1 MGFALVERLLGGLVP
16 ASLRLARR
24 LQPPGAVAAVV
35 ALSLGEGTLAGV
47 VACGWLAVCLCATV
61 AGVVVA
67 RQTWQR
73 APERR
78 TLGDLTIAAGLCYLS
93 VGGAWLVIGRLGL
106 RPFDLSTDI
115 VRLTS
120 VHFHYAGFAL
130 PVLAAAGLAGV
141 DWFASRVSLVT
152 GCLAAVAGPP
162 VVAAGFVFDS
172 AVGQVG
178 GALAMTTAAWAV
190 AFGTFLLATS
200 ATALTAAPSPASAN
214 PAATAAHPGAT
225 AAGMSSTASAPTEL
239 AEPPARLARP
249 PRDPVNDAGRALLVV
264 SSVAPLVPMV
274 LAVQWALA
282 QHVSMPA
289 LSINA
294 MASTHG
300 LLNAVGFVMIG
311 LAGWLL
317 VVPPHLAAPL
327 GDDGGLA

>member
-35 ALSLGEGTLAGV
+35 SLLLGEGTLAGV
-47 VACGWLAVCLCATV
+47 VACGWLAVCLCATL
-61 AGVVVA
+61 AGVAVA
-67 RQTWQR
+67 HQAWQR

-93 VGGAWLVIGRLGL
+93 VGGGWLVIGRLGL

-120 VHFHYAGFAL
+120 VHFHYAGFAV

-200 ATALTAAPSPASAN
+200 ATALTAAPATSSTGASAG
-214 PAATAAHPGAT
+214 AATGT
-225 AAGMSSTASAPTEL
+225 ARSLSASAPTS
-239 AEPPARLARP
+239 APEPLLRPAPR
-249 PRDPVNDAGRALLVV
+249 PRDVVNDAGRALLVV

-317 VVPPHLAAPL
+317 VVPPHLAAPP
-327 GDDGGLA
+327 GDERDLA

>member
-1 MGFALVERLLGGLVP
+1 MGLALVERLLGGLVP

-24 LQPPGAVAAVV
+24 LQPLGAVAAVV
-35 ALSLGEGTLAGV
+35 SLLLGEGTLAGV

-67 RQTWQR
+67 HQTWQR

-78 TLGDLTIAAGLCYLS
+78 TLGDLTMAAGLCYLS
-93 VGGAWLVIGRLGL
+93 VGGAWLVISRLEL

-115 VRLTS
+115 VRLTA

-141 DWFASRVSLVT
+141 DWLASRVALVT
-152 GCLAAVAGPP
+152 GCMAAVAAPP

-178 GALAMTTAAWAV
+178 GALAMTTAAWGV

-200 ATALTAAPSPASAN
+200 ATALTAAPAAAS
-214 PAATAAHPGAT
+214 TGAT
-225 AAGMSSTASAPTEL
+225 AGAAAGPALFASASHPTP
-239 AEPPARLARP
+239 APEPPLRP
-249 PRDPVNDAGRALLVV
+249 ERRPRDVLNDTGRALLVV

-300 LLNAVGFVMIG
+300 LLNAVGFVMFG

-317 VVPPHLAAPL
+317 VVPPHVAAPP
-327 GDDGGLA
+327 GDDCGPS

>member
-1 MGFALVERLLGGLVP
+1 MGLALVERLLGGLVP

-24 LQPPGAVAAVV
+24 LHPVGAVAAVV
-35 ALSLGEGTLAGV
+35 SLLVGEGTLAGV

-67 RQTWQR
+67 HQTWQR

-78 TLGDLTIAAGLCYLS
+78 TLGDLTMAAGLCYLS
-93 VGGAWLVIGRLGL
+93 VGGAWLVISRLEL

-115 VRLTS
+115 VRLTA

-141 DWFASRVSLVT
+141 DWFASRVSLVI

-178 GALAMTTAAWAV
+178 GALAMTTAAWGV

-200 ATALTAAPSPASAN
+200 ATALTAAPSAASTDPASS
-214 PAATAAHPGAT
+214 GARRSSSAST
-225 AAGMSSTASAPTEL
+225 STAVS
-239 AEPPARLARP
+239 EPPARPARP
-249 PRDPVNDAGRALLVV
+249 LRDPLNDAGRALLVI

-274 LAVQWALA
+274 LAMQWALA

-300 LLNAVGFVMIG
+300 LLNAVGFVMLG

-317 VVPPHLAAPL
+317 VVPSHLAAPP
-327 GDDGGLA
+327 DDDWGLT

>member
-1 MGFALVERLLGGLVP
+1 MGLALVERLLGGLVP

-24 LQPPGAVAAVV
+24 LQPVGAAAAVV
-35 ALSLGEGTLAGV
+35 SLLLGEGTLAGV
-47 VACGWLAVCLCATV
+47 VACGWLAVCLCASV
-61 AGVVVA
+61 GGVVVA

-73 APERR
+73 APARR
-78 TLGDLTIAAGLCYLS
+78 TLGDLTMAAGLCYLT

-106 RPFDLSTDI
+106 RPFDLSSDI
-115 VRLTS
+115 VRLTA
-120 VHFHYAGFAL
+120 VHFHYAGFAV

-141 DWFASRVSLVT
+141 DWFASRVSLVI

-178 GALAMTTAAWAV
+178 GALAMTTAAWGV

-200 ATALTAAPSPASAN
+200 ATALTAAPTVAAAD
-214 PAATAAHPGAT
+214 PAAADVGRSP
-225 AAGMSSTASAPTEL
+225 SASAP
-239 AEPPARLARP
+239 AAVSDPPIRPGRP
-249 PRDPVNDAGRALLVV
+249 PRDLFTDAGRALLVL

-300 LLNAVGFVMIG
+300 LLNGVGFVMVG

-317 VVPPHLAAPL
+317 VVPPHLATPS
-327 GDDGGLA
+327 GDDWGLT

>member
-24 LQPPGAVAAVV
+24 LQPLGAAAAVV
-35 ALSLGEGTLAGV
+35 SLLLGEGTLAGV

-67 RQTWQR
+67 HQTWQR

-78 TLGDLTIAAGLCYLS
+78 TLGDLTMAAGLCYLS
-93 VGGAWLVIGRLGL
+93 VGGAWLVISRLEL

-115 VRLTS
+115 VRLTA

-141 DWFASRVSLVT
+141 DWLASRVALVT
-152 GCLAAVAGPP
+152 GCMAAVAAPP

-178 GALAMTTAAWAV
+178 GALAMTTAAWGV

-200 ATALTAAPSPASAN
+200 ATALTAAPAAL
-214 PAATAAHPGAT
+214 PAAGAASGAGRSPS
-225 AAGMSSTASAPTEL
+225 ASGSTAVS
-239 AEPPARLARP
+239 EPPTRPARP
-249 PRDPVNDAGRALLVV
+249 PRDLFNDVGRALLVV

-300 LLNAVGFVMIG
+300 LLNAVGFVMVG

-317 VVPPHLAAPL
+317 VVPPHLAAPP
-327 GDDGGLA
+327 GDDWGLT